1 MPQSEA
7 VWRAATHARVDAMAM
22 ILIGVLLILAALGG
36 IFVNPLLFLLG
47 LSTIIVALVAD

>member
-1 MPQSEA
+1 
-7 VWRAATHARVDAMAM
+7 MAM
-22 ILIGVLLILAALGG
+22 ILIGVLLIVAALGG